1 MVSTLLQLYGCCEAV
16 ELQYTLPHKVIC
28 PCLSIAFAFSETH
41 ASDACIEDVKPDD
54 TEVTKLSEASVRQVY
69 ASWWSSVVQVFLQRQ
84 IGRHALRSLQQRN
97 DEACSYATISHT
109 HATQQ
114 TVPLSTVAQHSG
126 K

>member
-1 MVSTLLQLYGCCEAV
+1 MFSTLLQLYGCCEAV
-16 ELQYTLPHKVIC
+16 ELQYTLPHKAIR
-28 PCLSIAFAFSETH
+28 PCLSIICLLRNAC
-41 ASDACIEDVKPDD
+41 SDACLEDVKPDD

-69 ASWWSSVVQVFLQRQ
+69 AWSSVMKVFLQRQ
-84 IGRHALRSLQQRN
+84 IGRHALRSLQQKN
-97 DEACSYATISHT
+97 DEACYYATISHT